1 MITNISLK
9 DKKVLLRVDYN
20 VPVKDG
26 AIMDDYRIKK
36 SIPTINHCLE
46 QGASITIMSHLG
58 RPIKNQQDYS
68 LFPIVEKLEELLGK
82 DIIFSEDCISDK
94 SFMNSSKFP
103 YRPKSTSKPVA

>member
-26 AIMDDYRIKK
+26 TIMDDYRIKK
-36 SIPTINHCLE
+36 SIPTNNHCLE

-58 RPIKNQQDYS
+58 RPIKNKQDYRR
-68 LFPIVEKLEELLGK
+68 K
-82 DIIFSEDCISDK
+82 
-94 SFMNSSKFP
+94 
-103 YRPKSTSKPVA
+103 